1 MTQDAKLLDLWHSFK
16 NAVAYELEA
25 QNQLI
30 ADQRFAK
37 TIAIENEIMSIEP
50 EGPVGEIIK
59 LGLRQWGELV
69 PETEKERYRELVALT
84 KMDVIAELNSVFTD
98 FAEDKGG
105 KVLPFRL
112 GTFHAN
118 RIRKI

>member
-1 MTQDAKLLDLWHSFK
+1 M
-16 NAVAYELEA
+16 AYELEA

-59 LGLRQWGELV
+59 LGLRQFGELV
-69 PETEKERYRELVALT
+69 PETETKRYRELIVIA
-84 KMDVIAELNSVFTD
+84 KMDVIAELNALFE
-98 FAEDKGG
+98 EDQSGG
-105 KVLPFRL
+105 KVLPFKRQ
-112 GTFHAN
+112 N
-118 RIRKI
+118 